1 LQDRPASIWQKSQQK
16 GRRKIKTEHFI
27 EGAFLIPKN
36 EGDLIMKNTLKLT
49 DGQLEKLFDLVSDA
63 LDQEDKKLTND
74 LPRHRITKTAD
85 GIRYDLT
92 GMDSSNLEILF
103 DLKDIIESCF

>member
-63 LDQEDKKLTND
+63 LDQEDKN
-74 LPRHRITKTAD
+74 LPMIYPAIELPKQLMVSGMILQAWIHLIW
-85 GIRYDLT
+85 RYCL
-92 GMDSSNLEILF
+92 I
-103 DLKDIIESCF
+103 